1 MGRPRYAAAMSGYV
15 ASARIVR
22 STPRLARPGSTDV
35 WRHGGSEPSSPGAS
49 QLVDTVSGEPIGP
62 AASDESRLAA
72 IRERWSQ
79 LTFFLFD
86 ANAWRS

>member
-1 MGRPRYAAAMSGYV
+1 MSGYV

-22 STPRLARPGSTDV
+22 STPRLARAGSIDA
-35 WRHGGSEPSSPGAS
+35 WRHGEADPSSPAAS
-49 QLVDTVSGEPIGP
+49 QLVETIGGEPAGP
-62 AASDESRLAA
+62 APSDESRLAA